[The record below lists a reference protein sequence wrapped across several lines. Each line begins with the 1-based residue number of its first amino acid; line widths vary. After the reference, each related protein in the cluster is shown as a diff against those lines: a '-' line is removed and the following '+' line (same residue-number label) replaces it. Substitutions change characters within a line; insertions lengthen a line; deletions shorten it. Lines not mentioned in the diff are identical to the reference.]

1 MRFAS
6 VCSALCIATAS
17 LTGTLV
23 WAAPAPAAAT
33 DLAGLLKALA
43 QMPGLQAQF
52 VEKKTMALL
61 AAPLVTTGAL
71 YYTQPGTLARH
82 TATPAMSVVVVDA
95 KQVRMWDGKHWEVL
109 DFAKQPVV
117 RGFVDSFVRILQGDA
132 PALERLY
139 AMQFTAL
146 PEGRWTL
153 TLRPKLAPLSQVVET
168 MTLSGQGLVV
178 QTMRMVEKG
187 GDETVTTF
195 AAVDTARRFSD
206 ADKAKFFPQP
216 GR

>member
-6 VCSALCIATAS
+6 VCTVLCIAISS
-17 LTGTLV
+17 LSGAWAV
-23 WAAPAPAAAT
+23 AAPAPVAAA
-33 DLAGLLKALA
+33 DLAGLLKSLA

-71 YYTQPGTLARH
+71 YYTQPGMLARH

-95 KQVRMWDGKHWEVL
+95 KQVRMWDGKRWEVL

-139 AMQFTAL
+139 AMQFAAL
-146 PEGRWTL
+146 PAGRWTL
-153 TLRPKLAPLSQVVET
+153 TLRPKQAPLSQVVEF
-168 MTLSGQGLVV
+168 MTLAGQGLAV
-178 QTMRMVEKG
+178 QSMRMVELG

-195 AAVDTARRFSD
+195 AAVDTARKFSD
-206 ADKAKFFPQP
+206 AEKTKYFPQP